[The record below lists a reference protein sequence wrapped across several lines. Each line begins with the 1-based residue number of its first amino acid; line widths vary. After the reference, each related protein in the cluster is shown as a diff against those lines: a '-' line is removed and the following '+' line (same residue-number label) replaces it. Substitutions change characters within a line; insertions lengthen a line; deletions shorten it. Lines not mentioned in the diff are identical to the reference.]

1 VDLSRAAG
9 ICLPGVVRC
18 SCNRKAVTPISSAL
32 IEKVY
37 RQAYSQN
44 SKQLD
49 KFLLHWYNEDALKFK
64 YVLQGE
70 LTVQKRLQELWY
82 DEEAV
87 VTVEYAL
94 LLSVLVVGMFS
105 VWQILRDAVGNAVAD
120 AANAISSGGS
130 TPSG

>member
-1 VDLSRAAG
+1 
-9 ICLPGVVRC
+9 
-18 SCNRKAVTPISSAL
+18 
-32 IEKVY
+32 
-37 RQAYSQN
+37 
-44 SKQLD
+44 
-49 KFLLHWYNEDALKFK
+49 LHWYNEDALKFK